1 MQDAAIAE
9 ELQFLLGNISNEA
22 LFMRNLVRLK
32 NSMPDVQNLQMLLKH
47 IGKVKSDLG
56 EFEACV
62 KKQLH
67 GDAHNNDFVLDGIPE
82 GSSTGASQDEG
93 GEKEDKV
100 EKKKDLS
107 AVTVTRK
114 SRHSSAASESESSE
128 DSDDNT
134 KPRRRRSSR
143 RKKKCEPEKMDSAS
157 EEEMELYGTAERREG
172 PGEDSSNP
180 EEVSGFDGIP
190 GESSSGSSWDEGG
203 EEEDKVEKKKDLSA
217 VTVTRKSRHSSA
229 ASESESSENSDDNYT
244 KPRRRNLSRKTEKC
258 EPEKIDYASEVEMEL
273 YGTAEKRE
281 EPGEESSNP
290 EEESGFDGI
299 PGDSSS
305 GSSWDEGG
313 EEEDK
318 DSASEEEMEL
328 KRHESIRGLKRK
340 CNRAIDSDDASE
352 NVPDAQDLNNSER
365 RQNGTGGSG
374 GSRDDKNGGG
384 DKKKKKRTG
393 PYKGTK
399 KLRPWKKRKAQ
410 KKTKRRDPNRDLYK
424 RAKKNKNSRKKE
436 AQKKAEEHED
446 WNDGE
451 RQNGTGGGG
460 ESRDDKNRGDGK
472 KKKTKR
478 RDPTWDLYKRAKKN
492 KNSRKKKAP
501 KKAKQDEDWTDAR

>member
-32 NSMPDVQNLQMLLKH
+32 NSMPDMQNLQMLLKH

-258 EPEKIDYASEVEMEL
+258 EPEKIDYASEIEAGGKVHHTGDVKLDDVVVGINGVPCDKHVEAIQL
-273 YGTAEKRE
+273 VRTAHHSLSLTLFR
-281 EPGEESSNP
+281 
-290 EEESGFDGI
+290 
-299 PGDSSS
+299 
-305 GSSWDEGG
+305 
-313 EEEDK
+313 
-318 DSASEEEMEL
+318 
-328 KRHESIRGLKRK
+328 
-340 CNRAIDSDDASE
+340 DAWK
-352 NVPDAQDLNNSER
+352 
-365 RQNGTGGSG
+365 SG
-374 GSRDDKNGGG
+374 GGALPASTSKSRTSSHHQSNGNCSL
-384 DKKKKKRTG
+384 
-393 PYKGTK
+393 PY
-399 KLRPWKKRKAQ
+399 
-410 KKTKRRDPNRDLYK
+410 
-424 RAKKNKNSRKKE
+424 
-436 AQKKAEEHED
+436 
-446 WNDGE
+446 
-451 RQNGTGGGG
+451 
-460 ESRDDKNRGDGK
+460 
-472 KKKTKR
+472 
-478 RDPTWDLYKRAKKN
+478 
-492 KNSRKKKAP
+492 
-501 KKAKQDEDWTDAR
+501 

>member
-32 NSMPDVQNLQMLLKH
+32 NSMPDMQNLQMLLKH

-134 KPRRRRSSR
+134 KPRRR
-143 RKKKCEPEKMDSAS
+143 
-157 EEEMELYGTAERREG
+157 
-172 PGEDSSNP
+172 
-180 EEVSGFDGIP
+180 
-190 GESSSGSSWDEGG
+190 
-203 EEEDKVEKKKDLSA
+203 
-217 VTVTRKSRHSSA
+217 
-229 ASESESSENSDDNYT
+229 
-244 KPRRRNLSRKTEKC
+244 NLSRKTEKC

-281 EPGEESSNP
+281 EPGEESSNL

-328 KRHESIRGLKRK
+328 KRHKSIRGLKRK

-374 GSRDDKNGGG
+374 GSRDEKNGGG
-384 DKKKKKRTG
+384 YKKRKKRTG
-393 PYKGTK
+393 PYKGSK
-399 KLRPWKKRKAQ
+399 KLRPWEKKKAQ

-424 RAKKNKNSRKKE
+424 RAKKNKNSRKKR
-436 AQKKAEEHED
+436 AQ
-446 WNDGE
+446 
-451 RQNGTGGGG
+451 
-460 ESRDDKNRGDGK
+460 
-472 KKKTKR
+472 
-478 RDPTWDLYKRAKKN
+478 
-492 KNSRKKKAP
+492 
-501 KKAKQDEDWTDAR
+501 KKAKQDEDWTDGERQIGTGGGGSGDGKNRGDGKKKRGKGHDEGTKIPRPLLYIEISTSSDDDKDEDT